1 MGCGLYCFYIWV
13 RLLVE
18 KRLFKNGLLIPKD
31 KTAEDC
37 LDEEGFITYMKP
49 RLAVLA
55 FVTTIYGIL
64 QVLNNSVL
72 ETPFMNLWQ
81 SLVLLGVVLDVYK
94 RQVCRA
100 APGDPRLFVSA
111 GCGAARLPPG

>member
-1 MGCGLYCFYIWV
+1 MNNDSMFLMLDLISLGCGLYCFYIWV

-72 ETPFMNLWQ
+72 ETPFMNMWQ
-81 SLVLLGVVLDVYK
+81 SLVLLGLSLIHISGK
-94 RQVCRA
+94 RA
-100 APGDPRLFVSA
+100 SPRRRCA
-111 GCGAARLPPG
+111 